1 MTHHLRADRRR
12 RFVGKK
18 TTAVACAL
26 VTLLAAAS
34 AFAGSWSEGPGDAGD
49 LVPTAQ
55 VPVGAGS
62 LDLIT
67 GSVPT
72 GTDEDLYK
80 ICLTGG
86 QTFSATTVGQ
96 TVRWDTQLF
105 LFDAGGAGV
114 YANDDAAPF
123 IPPVWPLSILPA
135 GDPLTPS
142 APGVYYLAI
151 SSYDNDALSSGGEIF
166 PTDPIPFVAVGP
178 TGPGG
183 GSPLSGW
190 TNTGGGNPEGGTGG
204 VGPYE
209 IRLTG
214 TRYCRQVATVDI
226 KPEGL
231 PNSINLK
238 SKGVIPVAILT
249 TSDLDATTIDPMS
262 VCFGDAE
269 SPAERDCT
277 EAHGRGH
284 LEDVDGD
291 GDIDLVLH
299 FETQETEIDPGDTE
313 ACLTGSA
320 GAGVTVEGCDSV
332 NIVNS

>member
-1 MTHHLRADRRR
+1 M
-12 RFVGKK
+12 
-18 TTAVACAL
+18 
-26 VTLLAAAS
+26 
-34 AFAGSWSEGPGDAGD
+34 E
-49 LVPTAQ
+49 
-55 VPVGAGS
+55 
-62 LDLIT
+62 
-67 GSVPT
+67 
-72 GTDEDLYK
+72 
-80 ICLTGG
+80 
-86 QTFSATTVGQ
+86 
-96 TVRWDTQLF
+96 
-105 LFDAGGAGV
+105 GGAGQ
-114 YANDDAAPF
+114 P
-123 IPPVWPLSILPA
+123 
-135 GDPLTPS
+135 
-142 APGVYYLAI
+142 
-151 SSYDNDALSSGGEIF
+151 
-166 PTDPIPFVAVGP
+166 VGP